1 VLNNIS
7 NNSSQSIGDF
17 ATLKNLTLNSNVGQK
32 SIPPG
37 TYGNFTASRGSGFIL
52 GVTGGAEPSIYN
64 LQSLTLNSNSQL
76 QIVGPVIIT
85 LPSGVIFNSI
95 AGDAN
100 NPEWLELR
108 IASGGLTVNSSG
120 LFFGNVIAPSGTVT
134 INNRLEG
141 NITADRLVINA
152 NGVFKVVN

>member
-37 TYGNFTASRGSGFIL
+37 TYGSLTANSGSGFIL

-76 QIVGPVIIT
+76 QIVGPVILT
-85 LPSGVIFNSI
+85 LPSGMTLNSVVG
-95 AGDAN
+95 ATN

-108 IASGGLTVNSSG
+108 IASGGLTLNSSSVFYGDVIAPNGTITLNGKLVGKITTDRLVVNSSG
-120 LFFGNVIAPSGTVT
+120 
-134 INNRLEG
+134 RLEG
-141 NITADRLVINA
+141 
-152 NGVFKVVN
+152 F

>member
-1 VLNNIS
+1 MLNNIS

-108 IASGGLTVNSSG
+108 IASGGLTLNSSSVFYGDVIAPNGTITLNGKLVGKITTDRLVVNSSG
-120 LFFGNVIAPSGTVT
+120 
-134 INNRLEG
+134 RLEG
-141 NITADRLVINA
+141 
-152 NGVFKVVN
+152 F